1 MVYNCTTCPRATPRH
16 PFCVSPPG
24 FNPSLRDYKSL
35 AKYAPPC
42 PNLLCC
48 STVTST
54 LKSTCRLNC
63 TAALVVV
70 EHGMY
75 SGGYLLLP
83 FELPQE
89 QKLHC
94 TGAEAREAPVA
105 RQQPVQQLLHGWPGN
120 GREPKLLLTHVLGR
134 CQSCWFLTVKTYK
147 WHHNPT
153 KK

>member
-70 EHGMY
+70 AY

-83 FELPQE
+83 FELLQE
-89 QKLHC
+89 LELQELRPEKRQLRANSLC
-94 TGAEAREAPVA
+94 SSCFATWVA
-105 RQQPVQQLLHGWPGN
+105 GEWKGN
-120 GREPKLLLTHVLGR
+120 LTAFNSCLGTLPIMLVFY
-134 CQSCWFLTVKTYK
+134 C
-147 WHHNPT
+147 
-153 KK
+153 

>member
-70 EHGMY
+70 EHGIQWRM
-75 SGGYLLLP
+75 LP
-83 FELPQE
+83 CELQQELELQE
-89 QKLHC
+89 Q
-94 TGAEAREAPVA
+94 
-105 RQQPVQQLLHGWPGN
+105 RQEKRQLRANSLCSSCFMG
-120 GREPKLLLTHVLGR
+120 GRGMEGELKLLFIHVLGR